1 MLFFLSINS
10 PGQLKRRQHLRVG
23 WGNLGVVCC
32 ENVWMLTGSSG
43 FPLPVQPTLEQL
55 DGSSP
60 KDCWLGNKEIGSVC
74 PMWEGVRGLPG
85 RWKVENEAKKSDSR
99 HRKKKQFTCKTLTF
113 VSAIGVLLHQS
124 HFYENKR
131 WSMPIVFLVWKCWPL
146 LAT

>member
-10 PGQLKRRQHLRVG
+10 RGQLKRRQHLRVG
-23 WGNLGVVCC
+23 WGSSLGVVCC

-43 FPLPVQPTLEQL
+43 FPLPAQPTLEQP

-85 RWKVENEAKKSDSR
+85 RWKVENEAKNLIQGTG
-99 HRKKKQFTCKTLTF
+99 RKLFTCKTLTF
-113 VSAIGVLLHQS
+113 VSAIGVQLHQS
-124 HFYENKR
+124 HFYENTR
-131 WSMPIVFLVWKCWPL
+131 WSMSIVFILWQCWPL